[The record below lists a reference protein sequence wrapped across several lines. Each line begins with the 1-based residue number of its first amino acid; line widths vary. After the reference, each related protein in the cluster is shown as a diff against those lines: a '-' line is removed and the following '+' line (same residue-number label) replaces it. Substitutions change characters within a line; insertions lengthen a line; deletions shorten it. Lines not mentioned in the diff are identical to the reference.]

1 MSHSDHDP
9 RRNKRLTSMTRT
21 PLAID
26 SGSGVVVEN
35 SSTIDMSESGVR
47 VRTRNQIMAGQIVD
61 VFWNKR
67 PEHCRV
73 VWISPDDG
81 THELIAGL
89 EFIRPLSDPY
99 RRKTPPPRA

>member
-1 MSHSDHDP
+1 MSQSDQEF
-9 RRNKRLTSMTRT
+9 RRDQRVTFMTRA

-26 SGSGVVVEN
+26 SGSGVLVEN

-47 VRTRNQIMAGQIVD
+47 VRIRGQIVTGQTVD

-67 PEHCRV
+67 PERCRV
-73 VWISPDDG
+73 VWISPDDA

-89 EFIRPLSDPY
+89 EFIRPLTDPY
-99 RRKTPPPRA
+99 RRRTPPARA

>member
-1 MSHSDHDP
+1 MSQSDHDS
-9 RRNKRLTSMTRT
+9 RRDKRVTFMTRT
-21 PLAID
+21 PLAIN
-26 SGSGVVVEN
+26 SGGGVVVEN

-47 VRTRNQIMAGQIVD
+47 VRIRSQIRAGQIVD

-89 EFIRPLSDPY
+89 EFIRPLTDPY
-99 RRKTPPPRA
+99 RRKTPPTRA

>member
-1 MSHSDHDP
+1 MSQSDHDS
-9 RRNKRLTSMTRT
+9 RRDKRVTFMTRT

-47 VRTRNQIMAGQIVD
+47 VRIRSQIRAGQIVD

-89 EFIRPLSDPY
+89 EFIRPLTDPY
-99 RRKTPPPRA
+99 RRKTPPTRA